1 MAGIRASLIL
11 AVASSLAVAAPGC
24 GRPAAPTQPVA
35 QPQPGPPTASPV
47 AANPKVGAVFQGAT
61 ELHTCS
67 GSVLHSGSGK
77 LILTAAH
84 CLAGGVNATFVP
96 GFAGTYVPAN
106 AWQIEAV
113 YLDPRWLSAID
124 PLADYAI
131 ARVRRDAPGTLE
143 SQVGGGLAVG
153 TAPTNGTAV
162 TITGYPRGVGGSP
175 IGCRAS
181 TSTGPR
187 GFPSLHCGGLV
198 AGTSGS
204 GWMSGSSVIGLIGGL
219 DGGGCMEHV
228 SYSPPFDGKVTE
240 LLARAEQGGVAD
252 VPPRDF
258 DDNCS

>member
-1 MAGIRASLIL
+1 MAGIRASVML

-35 QPQPGPPTASPV
+35 QPQPGAPTASPV

-67 GSVLHSGSGK
+67 GSVLHSNSGN

-84 CLAGGVNATFVP
+84 CLAGGVNATFAP
-96 GFAGTYVPAN
+96 GFAGNYVPAN

-175 IGCRAS
+175 IGCQAS

-187 GFPSLHCGGLV
+187 GFRSLHCDGLV

>member
-11 AVASSLAVAAPGC
+11 AVASSLALAAPGC
-24 GRPAAPTQPVA
+24 SRPAAPTQP
-35 QPQPGPPTASPV
+35 GSPTAGPV

-67 GSVLHSGSGK
+67 GSVLHSGSGN

-84 CLAGGVNATFVP
+84 CLAGGINTTFVP
-96 GFAGTYVPAN
+96 GFAGNYAPAN

-113 YLDPRWLSAID
+113 YLDPRWLSAMD

-131 ARVRRDAPGTLE
+131 ARVGRDAPGTLE
-143 SQVGGGLAVG
+143 SQVGGGLTVG
-153 TAPTNGTAV
+153 TAPANGTAV
-162 TITGYPRGVGGSP
+162 TITGYPLGVGGSP
-175 IGCRAS
+175 IGCQAT

-187 GFPSLHCGGLV
+187 GFPSLHCGELV

-204 GWMSGSSVIGLIGGL
+204 GWVNGSTVIGLIGGL